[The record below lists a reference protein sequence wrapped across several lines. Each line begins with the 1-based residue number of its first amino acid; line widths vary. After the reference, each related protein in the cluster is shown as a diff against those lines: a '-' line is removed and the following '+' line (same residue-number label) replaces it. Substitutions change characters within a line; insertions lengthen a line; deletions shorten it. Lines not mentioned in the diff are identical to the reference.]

1 MENSDKPVQERKIV
15 NVDSLKDIAV
25 YLSGVKDGKGGN
37 LYPLGTVVL
46 DDLWDAIA
54 YLQGDV
60 RFKLLKD

>member
-37 LYPLGTVVL
+37 LYPLGTIVL